1 MKYLTARDVLR
12 IHDAVINAN
21 ELQGLAGD
29 KSLEAVIARVENRAH
44 YGMIED
50 VFELAACYACYIA
63 MGHVFNDANKRTAYA
78 TMKVCLVLNGVDVSL
93 GAFQEVGDIIIQT
106 AQRKVDEKELALWLR
121 RRAG

>member
-1 MKYLTARDVLR
+1 MKYLTAQEVLR
-12 IHDAVINAN
+12 IHDVAINTN

-29 KSLEAVIARVENRAH
+29 KSLDAVIARIENRIY

-63 MGHVFNDANKRTAYA
+63 VGHVFNDANKRTAYSA
-78 TMKVCLVLNGVDVSL
+78 MKVCLTINEVEISL
-93 GAFQEVGDIIIQT
+93 GSFKEVGDMIIQV

-121 RRAG
+121 RRAR